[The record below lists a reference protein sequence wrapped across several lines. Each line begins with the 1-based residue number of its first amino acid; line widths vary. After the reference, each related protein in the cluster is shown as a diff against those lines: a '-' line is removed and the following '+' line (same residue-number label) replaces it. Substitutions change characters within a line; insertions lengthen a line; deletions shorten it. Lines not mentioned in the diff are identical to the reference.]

1 MIMPPRISP
10 VTDPDEDVRD
20 RLSKTPRGDDGRPL
34 NLFATLAHRP
44 RLMSRVNALGGS
56 LMFASSIPARE
67 RELVILRT
75 ASLGGCGYE
84 IHHHRVLAA
93 AAGLEPAEIEAAI
106 DPSLV
111 HGWSSDDRAL
121 LAVAEQIDAR
131 ADVDDAGWE
140 ALDGVLDEPQRIDLL
155 VLIGF
160 YRMLAGALNGARV
173 EVDDLVMEA
182 R

>member
-1 MIMPPRISP
+1 MSPRISP
-10 VTDPDEDVRD
+10 VSEPDEDVRN
-20 RLSKTPRGDDGRPL
+20 RLSKTPRGDGGRPL

-44 RLMSRVNALGGS
+44 RLMSRINALGGS
-56 LMFASSIPARE
+56 LMFGSSIAARE

-75 ASLGGCGYE
+75 ASLGGCAYE
-84 IHHHRVLAA
+84 IHHHRGLAD
-93 AAGLEPAEIEAAI
+93 AAGMEPAEIEAAI
-106 DPSLV
+106 DRSRV
-111 HGWSSDDRAL
+111 HTWSSDDLAL
-121 LAVAEQIDAR
+121 LAVVEQIDAR

-140 ALDGVLDEPQRIDLL
+140 ALDGVLDEAQRIDLL

-173 EVDDLVMEA
+173 EVDDLAVEM

>member
-1 MIMPPRISP
+1 MSPRISP
-10 VTDPDEDVRD
+10 VSDPDEDVRN
-20 RLSKTPRGDDGRPL
+20 RLAKTPLGDDGRPL

-56 LMFASSIPARE
+56 LMFSSSIAARE

-84 IHHHRVLAA
+84 IHHHRGLAA
-93 AAGLEPAEIEAAI
+93 AAGLQPAEIEAAI
-106 DPSLV
+106 DPSLD
-111 HGWSSDDRAL
+111 HAWSSDDQAL
-121 LAVAEQIDAR
+121 LAVVEQIDAR

-140 ALDGVLDEPQRIDLL
+140 ALEGVFDEPQRIDLL

-160 YRMLAGALNGARV
+160 YRLLAGALNGARV
-173 EVDDLVMEA
+173 EVDDLTVEI

>member
-1 MIMPPRISP
+1 MTMSPRISP
-10 VTDPDEDVRD
+10 VSEPDEDVRN
-20 RLSKTPRGDDGRPL
+20 RLSKTPLDDDGRPL

-56 LMFASSIPARE
+56 LMFSSSIAARE

-84 IHHHRVLAA
+84 IHHHRVLGA
-93 AAGLEPAEIEAAI
+93 AAGLEPAEIDAAI
-106 DPSLV
+106 DPSLG
-111 HGWSSDDRAL
+111 HTWSSDDRAL
-121 LAVAEQIDAR
+121 LAAVDQIDAR
-131 ADVDDAGWE
+131 ADLDDAAWE

-155 VLIGF
+155 ILIGF
-160 YRMLAGALNGARV
+160 YRLLAGALNGAQV
-173 EVDDLVMEA
+173 EVDDLAMEA